1 MPQTS
6 AGLALKRTSS
16 ESDIVMSPKRIK
28 PLTPIVDK
36 VSKKMPQ
43 TSTGHKAF
51 YLLHPRA
58 FFWRTQRF
66 TLKRTSS
73 ASDVHTISPKR
84 KIKLL
89 TRIVDKEFV
98 DGTPDKFLEEAG
110 LFRDSS
116 PREAA
121 SKLWLGAVYSVKI
134 LFIRYRINIL
144 THDALKIF
152 CDIAVNSSKIFAKS
166 KLVHAWAYAK
176 KLYSY
181 SVDESR
187 CLSKETYDTYMDEV
201 IQFIKTFKTFK
212 NFNFEA
218 IEKFL
223 DEFFCKP
230 TCTEKKSERT
240 CHCDGRREIHI
251 QHYIGEGFL

>member
-84 KIKLL
+84 
-89 TRIVDKEFV
+89 
-98 DGTPDKFLEEAG
+98 
-110 LFRDSS
+110 
-116 PREAA
+116 
-121 SKLWLGAVYSVKI
+121 
-134 LFIRYRINIL
+134 N
-144 THDALKIF
+144 
-152 CDIAVNSSKIFAKS
+152 
-166 KLVHAWAYAK
+166 
-176 KLYSY
+176 
-181 SVDESR
+181 
-187 CLSKETYDTYMDEV
+187 
-201 IQFIKTFKTFK
+201 
-212 NFNFEA
+212 
-218 IEKFL
+218 
-223 DEFFCKP
+223 
-230 TCTEKKSERT
+230 
-240 CHCDGRREIHI
+240 
-251 QHYIGEGFL
+251 

>member
-1 MPQTS
+1 
-6 AGLALKRTSS
+6 
-16 ESDIVMSPKRIK
+16 
-28 PLTPIVDK
+28 
-36 VSKKMPQ
+36 MPQ
-43 TSTGHKAF
+43 TSTGHEAF

-73 ASDVHTISPKR
+73 ASDVHEISPKR
-84 KIKLL
+84 IKLL
-89 TRIVDKEFV
+89 TPIVDKQFI
-98 DGTPDKFLEEAG
+98 DCIPDKFLEEAD
-110 LFRDSS
+110 LFRDSK

-121 SKLWLGAVYSVKI
+121 LKLWLGAVYSVKI
-134 LFIRYRINIL
+134 LFIRYHINIL

-152 CDIAVNSSKIFAKS
+152 CGIAVNSLKIFEKCQVFLMWNS
-166 KLVHAWAYAK
+166 AK

-230 TCTEKKSERT
+230 TCTVKKGKERAVVMGGEKYT
-240 CHCDGRREIHI
+240 YNIIC
-251 QHYIGEGFL
+251 Y